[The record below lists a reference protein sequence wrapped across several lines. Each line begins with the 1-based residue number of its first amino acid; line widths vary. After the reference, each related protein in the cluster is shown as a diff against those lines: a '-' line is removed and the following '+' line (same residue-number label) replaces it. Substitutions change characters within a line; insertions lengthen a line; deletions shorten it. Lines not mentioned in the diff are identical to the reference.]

1 MTLELFSEV
10 TLTQNID
17 EYNLKIGDIAT
28 LIDFVPHS
36 DGKEDGCILEIF
48 NAVGESIAV
57 VTVSKQAIQPLQANQ
72 ILTTRLLSATN

>member
-17 EYNLKIGDIAT
+17 EYNLKLGDIAT
-28 LIDFVPHS
+28 LIDFIPHPQ
-36 DGKEDGCILEIF
+36 GKEDGCILEIF

-57 VTVSKQAIQPLQANQ
+57 VTVPKSTIQPLQANQ
-72 ILTTRLLSATN
+72 VLTTRPLSTTT